1 MRLSFLLTAASSEL
15 PPAPAG
21 VSEDC
26 SLRLRIRGPKWY
38 GRRFLAALLWL
49 QFFGGT
55 AFAEDT
61 REGVLEMLVSDDFER
76 RSSRILYRLET
87 EEGPLLLDF
96 GGDPPAN
103 LTTGDHLRVTG
114 RHRGE
119 TFAVERQ
126 ERLTL
131 RRASA
136 LALADAWTQGPKM
149 ALVILVNFADD
160 TSQPYSVPQAQ
171 NTAFTG
177 AGSVADYFE
186 EVSFGETSLSGDVA
200 GWYTLAINKPTTCD
214 ITAIRSGAEA
224 AAQGAGYVLSS
235 YQFRSYVFP
244 RVPACSWAGLAS
256 VRGSSSWINQALSVF
271 VSGHEFGHNYGVLHA
286 HSLDCGAVPFGP
298 SCTRSEYGD
307 PFDIMGGNT
316 RHMQAPFKYSL
327 GWLTD
332 TNTATQSSG
341 SATYTLLPQETLTGG
356 GTRAIRL
363 PTDAGRTYWL
373 EFRQAIGFDASL
385 SGNTNVMNGALVRL
399 AVGDLLDMTPA
410 TNTFGDAALTV
421 GNSWTDAGASLM
433 FTTTAKSGGALT
445 VDVQYGVTPPT
456 ANFTYSPASPVA
468 GEAVAFT
475 NSSSGLPVSF
485 LWDFDDGTTSTV
497 RSPTHTFAS
506 GGVYDVTLTAFSP
519 AGASAPFTRTLT
531 VGSATA
537 RLFYTVTPCRSVD
550 TRRPFGPFGGP
561 ALSAGNQRAFDLTGT
576 CGVPGTATAVA
587 VNMTVTQ
594 PTQQG
599 DIRIPAGV
607 SLLNFRA
614 GQTRANNAVLAV
626 GPAGQI
632 TVQAV
637 LVAAGSAHLILDVV
651 GYFE

>member
-1 MRLSFLLTAASSEL
+1 VKRLSFPLTTAPFEL
-15 PPAPAG
+15 PPASAG

-26 SLRLRIRGPKWY
+26 ALRLRIRGPRS
-38 GRRFLAALLWL
+38 GRRFLAVLLWL
-49 QFFGGT
+49 QFLGGT

-61 REGVLEMLVSDDFER
+61 REGLLEVLVSDDFER

-87 EEGPLLLDF
+87 AEGPLLLDF

-103 LTTGDHLRVTG
+103 LSTGDRLRVTG
-114 RHRGE
+114 RHHGE

-126 ERLTL
+126 ERLNL
-131 RRASA
+131 RRASD
-136 LALADAWTQGPKM
+136 LALADAWTQGPKR

-171 NTAFTG
+171 STVFTG
-177 AGSVADYFE
+177 AASVADYFE
-186 EVSFGETSLSGDVA
+186 EISYGQTSLSGDVA
-200 GWYTLAINKPTTCD
+200 GWYTLAITKPTTCN
-214 ITAIRSGAEA
+214 TSAIRSGAEA
-224 AAQGAGYVLSS
+224 AAQGAGYVLSN

-286 HSLDCGAVPFGP
+286 HSFDCGAVPFGP
-298 SCTRSEYGD
+298 TCTRSEYGD

-363 PTDAGRTYWL
+363 LTDAGRTYWL

-385 SGNTNVMNGALVRL
+385 SGNVNVMNGTLVRL

-421 GNSWTDAGASLM
+421 GNSWTDAQASLM
-433 FTTTAKSGGALT
+433 FTTTAKSGGTLT

-456 ANFTYSPASPVA
+456 ANFTYFPASPLA
-468 GEAVAFT
+468 GDAVAFT
-475 NSSSGLPVSF
+475 NSSTGLPTSF
-485 LWDFDDGTTSTV
+485 LWDFDDGTTATV
-497 RSPTHTFAS
+497 QSPTHTFAA
-506 GGVYDVTLTAFSP
+506 GGMYDVTLTAFSP
-519 AGASAPFTRTLT
+519 AGASVPFTRTLT

-537 RLFYTVTPCRSVD
+537 RHFYTIPPCRSVD

-576 CGVPGTATAVA
+576 CGVPGTARAVA
-587 VNMTVTQ
+587 INMTVTQ

-626 GPAGQI
+626 NPTGQI
-632 TVQAV
+632 TVQAA
-637 LVAAGSAHLILDVV
+637 LAAAGSTHLILDVV